1 MFASMQG
8 RTAIVTGASRGIG
21 RGIAA
26 RFAAAGMHVLVV
38 ARRQDDA
45 DAVARD
51 IGGTAS
57 GFAADVTDPAAMQAM
72 AAAARARYGS
82 IDVLC
87 ANAGIFPRARIDEM
101 TAQDFDTMTDV
112 NLKGTFLSVQACLP
126 AMKAQ
131 RQGRIVIIGSI
142 TGTTG
147 GYPGYAHYAASK
159 AGQLG
164 FMRSAAIE
172 LGPWDITVNAVLPGN
187 VQTDDQPA
195 SKTAYQQKK
204 LTMSALRRLATVD
217 DIANGVLFL
226 ASREAGAITGQTLI
240 VDGGQSLPE
249 SPSAI
254 DEAMAAAGRD

>member
-1 MFASMQG
+1 MFASMHG

-26 RFAAAGMHVLVV
+26 RFAAAGMQVLVV
-38 ARRQDDA
+38 ARRLEDA
-45 DAVARD
+45 QRTAQE

-57 GFAADVTDPAAMQAM
+57 GFAADITDPKATRAM
-72 AAAARARYGS
+72 AAEALARYGA

-101 TAQDFDTMTDV
+101 TADGFDAMTSV
-112 NLKGTFLSVQACLP
+112 NLKGTFLSVQACLD
-126 AMKAQ
+126 AMKA
-131 RQGRIVIIGSI
+131 RHDGRIVIVGSI

-164 FMRSAAIE
+164 FMRCAAIE
-172 LGPWDITVNAVLPGN
+172 LAPWGITVNAVLPGN
-187 VQTDDQPA
+187 VRTEEQPA
-195 SKTAYQQKK
+195 HKSEYQRKK
-204 LTMSALRRLATVD
+204 LVMSPLGRLAGVE
-217 DIANGVLFL
+217 DIANGALFL

-240 VDGGQSLPE
+240 VDAGQSLPE
-249 SPSAI
+249 SPSAVE
-254 DEAMAAAGRD
+254 EAMAVAARD